1 MYNLVFPSAKQG
13 GGLFLVTA
21 SFIGKALSDHIESG
35 RVGPCSCSP
44 AIHTPLPEWV
54 NLRRTQYEHMFS
66 ASLSNSDIAR
76 GTRLVK
82 GARNGSRG
90 LFDHLVGERE
100 QRQWHFDAER
110 LRGVEVEIDH
120 SCRIFRP
127 DLPAEEFCRAGLR
140 PSGRGGGGISRGSI
154 VPPGCRAKSSRYC
167 RRLSDRATARG
178 Y

>member
-1 MYNLVFPSAKQG
+1 MQG
-13 GGLFLVTA
+13 PDTDAQDQPPPFTFGLQRTA
-21 SFIGKALSDHIESG
+21 
-35 RVGPCSCSP
+35 GPYR
-44 AIHTPLPEWV
+44 WV
-54 NLRRTQYEHMFS
+54 NLRRTRYEHIFS

-110 LRGVEVEIDH
+110 LRGVEVEIEH

-154 VPPGCRAKSSRYC
+154 VPPGAALSRPGTAAGYRAEQPPW
-167 RRLSDRATARG
+167 DIEAPRAAAAPLASLRP
-178 Y
+178 